1 MSVTTRKRSWGEHVA
16 GRAGLQYSFDDLDI
30 ICCYGITHQDIK
42 SGRSLSHSGHRERCV
57 SMPECRNGV
66 RDLAPTLGTD
76 ENANYPEEGC
86 CASVES
92 RGEIPAC
99 VLHNFSSDPHKG
111 TQRGGLDKDK
121 DKPPIVNQHE
131 ATGQDHISG
140 SQSDEQKGKEKLKQS
155 DKGGLI
161 LLRFSVEASGLQEKE
176 EARSHVDVS
185 SECDV
190 GLLDRVG
197 LPGPGNSPADAG
209 VQGDAGHHNVCQDN
223 VCPSQSNGD
232 TESPNKLK
240 EISTDGPSEFQNG
253 DSSERVLLT
262 QNTELESNRNILQE
276 SSISEEIT
284 DADSADDM
292 ISDVICSAKE
302 CGQRLEECDAA
313 GSGSETEE
321 FSASQEVDGK
331 IASSHSE
338 ASGMELIRQAPSFG
352 DVDFPCILGDGVI
365 THAVMDV
372 DGDTACVEEC
382 EKIQIPDVN
391 NESGALMAEDV
402 KLRQRQGS
410 KRERER
416 SRLDSMVLLIM
427 KLDQL
432 DQDIDRALN
441 TTPIP
446 SRRTVP
452 EFGMEATSGEDSLHS
467 PELLL
472 TSQNAAYPTVPTL
485 ASISAGRAKHKA
497 EMMPAISEKDKAEIE
512 AKEVCDWLRAAGF
525 PQYAQLYED
534 AQFPIDIS
542 SVTRDHDFLDRD
554 AIAALCR
561 RLATL
566 NKCAMMRL
574 EITPPRKRNEDS
586 DEDEPC
592 AISGRW
598 AFERG
603 SRRWSRIAES
613 DGCSQ
618 PAEVSVESE
627 LSEVVSLHSMG
638 SSSGSTDPGHPSLG
652 TSSSSRSSEGLS
664 LPGDVPPPAV
674 PSSRPMGRSARSRA
688 KSFLRRMETLRLR
701 SSSTKSRKT
710 PLRPVISA
718 PVPQEGLHEDALRR
732 LRCVDVSSLQGRP
745 PARNH
750 SAPYCTQTSSSSS
763 QSEASSAVSTPSPI
777 TRSRNRSS
785 SGHNASKRGGL
796 YLEGLD
802 PAVLLDGVDLLGLP
816 QFLPITRDEKQKY
829 KGTGTLDEDREEE
842 EAEIIFFI
850 PEGHKPGTFPKALR
864 RSIAPYRSHS
874 EGERGGSWGSRKRS
888 GSAGSIDSRL
898 SLYDNV
904 PPEPPGMDPP
914 EPQLDDI
921 LRQVDGLQRLVSEWA
936 EEEAD
941 SDSALDSPLQHQLE
955 EAESSSD
962 LDSAAHVSEQEEG
975 LTGRDRRDSG
985 VGASLTRP
993 SRPPKLRWPSFQDS
1007 HRASLPSA
1015 PMQLSS
1021 QSVLQMNL
1029 LQKLALLKLTA
1040 LLEKHTPGHK
1050 HSLSCRVMP
1059 RFMKR
1064 PKLRDYRD
1072 RSVFGVSLQLNMQHS
1087 GQPLP
1092 LGIQQAMRY
1101 LRSQCLDQVGLFRKS
1116 GVKSRIQALRQM
1128 NEACPDGVGYDGQS
1142 AYDVAD
1148 MLKQYFRDLPEPLL
1162 TSKLGETFL
1171 QIYQYIPKEQRL
1183 QAVRAAVL
1191 LLPDHHREALQTLLY
1206 FLSDVAAAAA
1216 DNQMTCTN
1224 LAVCLAPSLFHLNTL
1239 RRDGSST
1246 RVMQRKQSLGKPDQ
1260 KDLNENLAATQGL
1273 AHMIA
1278 ECRKIFLIPEEM
1290 SRCRNSYTDQGLKPP
1305 GQGKLTTHGGILK
1318 ESLDGLLKEAK
1329 DRFRGYDSRS
1339 TMEPAE
1345 LASKKVQDGVP
1356 LRFWK
1361 AALEVPATPE
1371 EVLTRLLREQHRWD
1385 DDLLEAQVLETLDPQ
1400 TEVYQYVRDSMAPH
1414 PPRDHVLLRTW
1425 VTDLPKGAC
1434 ALVCTSVD
1442 HEGAPVLG
1450 VRVNVLTA
1458 RYFIEPS
1465 RPGRSRLTYISRLDC
1480 RGRLPEY
1487 NSKIFGNLCAAEVVR
1502 IRDSFTAHT
1511 EK

>member
-1 MSVTTRKRSWGEHVA
+1 MPVTTRKRSWEEHVS
-16 GRAGLQYSFDDLDI
+16 GRTGLQYSFDDLDI

-42 SGRSLSHSGHRERCV
+42 SGRAMSHSGHRERCV
-57 SMPECRNGV
+57 SMPECWNGA

-86 CASVES
+86 CASMES

-99 VLHNFSSDPHKG
+99 VLHSFSSDPLKG
-111 TQRGGLDKDK
+111 TQQGGLDKDK
-121 DKPPIVNQHE
+121 DKPPIMNQRE
-131 ATGQDHISG
+131 ATGQEHISG
-140 SQSDEQKGKEKLKQS
+140 SQSDEQKGKEKPKRS
-155 DKGGLI
+155 DKEGLI
-161 LLRFSVEASGLQEKE
+161 LLRASMEASGLQEKE
-176 EARSHVDVS
+176 EVWSHVDVS
-185 SECDV
+185 SDV
-190 GLLDRVG
+190 GFLDHVG
-197 LPGPGNSPADAG
+197 LPGPGNSPTDAG
-209 VQGDAGHHNVCQDN
+209 VQGDTVQGDAGHQNVAVCQDN
-223 VCPSQSNGD
+223 VCPSQSDGD
-232 TESPNKLK
+232 RESPNKPK
-240 EISTDGPSEFQNG
+240 EISTDEPRECQNG

-262 QNTELESNRNILQE
+262 QNTELESSRSILKG
-276 SSISEEIT
+276 SRISEEIT
-284 DADSADDM
+284 DADDM
-292 ISDVICSAKE
+292 ISEVICSEKE
-302 CGQRLEECDAA
+302 HSQRQEDCDAA
-313 GSGSETEE
+313 GSGSEAGE

-331 IASSHSE
+331 IARSHSE
-338 ASGMELIRQAPSFG
+338 ASGMELIRQAPRFG
-352 DVDFPCILGDGVI
+352 DVDFPCILGDAVI

-391 NESGALMAEDV
+391 KESGTLMAEDV

-441 TTPIP
+441 ITPIP

-452 EFGMEATSGEDSLHS
+452 T
-467 PELLL
+467 P
-472 TSQNAAYPTVPTL
+472 YPTVPTL
-485 ASISAGRAKHKA
+485 ASISADRAKHKA

-603 SRRWSRIAES
+603 SRRWSRIAEL
-613 DGCSQ
+613 DGRSQ

-627 LSEVVSLHSMG
+627 LSEVVSLHSMD

-652 TSSSSRSSEGLS
+652 TGSSSRSSEGLS
-664 LPGDVPPPAV
+664 LPGDVPPPAI

-688 KSFLRRMETLRLR
+688 KSFLRRMESLRLR
-701 SSSTKSRKT
+701 SSSTKQRKT
-710 PLRPVISA
+710 PSRPVISA

-745 PARNH
+745 PAQNH

-763 QSEASSAVSTPSPI
+763 QSEASSVVSTPSPI

-802 PAVLLDGVDLLGLP
+802 PAALLDGVDLLSLP
-816 QFLPITRDEKQKY
+816 QFLPITQEEKQKY
-829 KGTGTLDEDREEE
+829 KDTGTLDEDREKE

-850 PEGHKPGTFPKALR
+850 PEGHKPGTFPKALC
-864 RSIAPYRSHS
+864 RSVAPYRSRS
-874 EGERGGSWGSRKRS
+874 ESERDGGWGSRKRS

-904 PPEPPGMDPP
+904 SPEPLGTDLP
-914 EPQLDDI
+914 EPRLDDI
-921 LRQVDGLQRLVSEWA
+921 LRQVDGLQRFVSEWA

-941 SDSALDSPLQHQLE
+941 SDSALDSPLQHHLE

-962 LDSAAHVSEQEEG
+962 LDSAAHISEQEEG
-975 LTGRDRRDSG
+975 LASRDRRDSG

-1015 PMQLSS
+1015 PLQLSS

-1050 HSLSCRVMP
+1050 HSLSCRVLP

-1072 RSVFGVSLQLNMQHS
+1072 RSVFSVSLQLNMQHS

-1128 NEACPDGVGYDGQS
+1128 NEACLDGISYEGQS

-1206 FLSDVAAAAA
+1206 FLSDVAGAAA

-1239 RRDGSST
+1239 RRDGSTS

-1273 AHMIA
+1273 AHMIS

-1305 GQGKLTTHGGILK
+1305 GQGKQTTHGGVLK

-1339 TMEPAE
+1339 TLEPAE
-1345 LASKKVQDGVP
+1345 LGSKKVQDGVP

-1385 DDLLEAQVLETLDPQ
+1385 DDLLEAQVLETLDAQ
-1400 TEVYQYVRDSMAPH
+1400 TEVYQYGRDSMAPH

-1442 HEGAPVLG
+1442 HEGASMLG

-1465 RPGRSRLTYISRLDC
+1465 RPGRSRLTYISRVDC

-1487 NSKIFGNLCAAEVVR
+1487 YSKIFGNLCAAEVVR
-1502 IRDSFTAHT
+1502 IRDSFTAQT